1 MTRLRSLL
9 MSMENKTKNW
19 REMYEGLIFIPACT
33 PGNPTEFPVTG
44 SDPTYWSGGDVSFTI
59 ETTNRMA
66 YDRPTIL
73 CQIPA
78 EMLGI
83 TDYSTAVA
91 DDCYRQFIPYF
102 VDLNA
107 ELYNRNKPPEETG
120 YYYMAHPKGE
130 ILVRNTAFFT
140 MRPRKDYKNLGGY
153 KITNYPEE
161 ELGTPQMCLS
171 MRFQVQLKPNDKKKA
186 VQLLVGNL
194 PDVASLFIK
203 YFDHERN
210 NNVSTLYK
218 KQKDLRKWLSESD
231 YCAFLAN
238 GSILPRDSKTGGAM
252 EGAIP
257 FMAPA
262 DEEIEVC
269 GIKGLGI
276 KKGVTVITGG
286 GYSGKSTVL
295 DTISAGIY
303 DHILG
308 DGRELCVTDIS
319 AMTIS
324 AEDGR
329 SVKNLDISPFISRLP
344 GGDTEH
350 FSTDH
355 ASGSTSQ
362 AANILEAMDA
372 GAKLLL
378 IDEDKSATNFMIRD
392 ALMKELIRRE
402 PITPFTERVNEL
414 HESCDVSTILVIGGS
429 GEYLAIADNV
439 YLMDEYLISNVTE
452 KAREIYRRN
461 TIASSPIQKTGTEY
475 LATSDKLEIPQ
486 HTDNTEKSYETRQK
500 TSNQS
505 VGQLTTSDPSVPK
518 VKDWYQHRI
527 LSTAG
532 FSPYPKQFGREK
544 LEVPDIGFIII
555 GEEKINANFVHDI
568 VCNEQRTAIGFMLR
582 LLETRE
588 GGGLFAEPEHETV
601 DIVQKTEELYREI
614 EENDI
619 DIVYSGN
626 FPDCDRFLAY
636 PRKVDFMAIVNRMR
650 HVSFLNK

>member
-1 MTRLRSLL
+1 MTRLKSFL

-19 REMYEGLIFIPACT
+19 REMYEGEVFIPACT
-33 PGNPTEFPVTG
+33 PGNHSEFPVTA
-44 SDPTYWSGGDVSFTI
+44 SDPTYWAFGDISFTI

-66 YDRPTIL
+66 FDRPTIL

-91 DDCYRQFIPYF
+91 DDCYRQFIPYLEN
-102 VDLNA
+102 LNA

-120 YYYMAHPKGE
+120 YYYMAHPGGE
-130 ILVRNTAFFT
+130 ILVRNSAYFA
-140 MRPRKDYKNLGGY
+140 MRPRKDYKNLGGK
-153 KITNYPEE
+153 KIVNYPDGEVGE
-161 ELGTPQMCLS
+161 PQMCIS

-186 VQLLVGNL
+186 IQLLVTNL
-194 PDVASLFIK
+194 PAVADSFIK
-203 YFDHERN
+203 YFDNERSN
-210 NNVSTLYK
+210 KVGALYE
-218 KQKDLRKWLSESD
+218 KQKVLRDWLSRSE

-308 DGRELCVTDIS
+308 DGRELCVTDVS

-329 SVKNLDISPFISRLP
+329 SVKNLDISPFISWLP

-350 FSTDH
+350 FSTEH

-372 GAKLLL
+372 GTKLLL

-452 KAREIYRRN
+452 KAREIYIKSVRN
-461 TIASSPIQKTGTEY
+461 TGSIVDESSMSER
-475 LATSDKLEIPQ
+475 L
-486 HTDNTEKSYETRQK
+486 K
-500 TSNQS
+500 TS
-505 VGQLTTSDPSVPK
+505 SVPK
-518 VKDWYQHRI
+518 VNDLYQHRI
-527 LSTAG
+527 ISTDG
-532 FSPYPKQFGREK
+532 FSPYPRQFGREK

-555 GEEKINANFVHDI
+555 GEEKINANYVHDI

-588 GGGLFAEPEHETV
+588 GGGLFSEPEHETV
-601 DIVQKTEELYREI
+601 DIIQKTDELYREI

-619 DIVYSGN
+619 DMVYSGN
-626 FPDCDRFLAY
+626 FPDCDRFLAI
-636 PRKVDFMAIVNRMR
+636 PRKVDFMAVVNRMR
-650 HVSFLNK
+650 HVSFLNQS

>member
-1 MTRLRSLL
+1 MTRLKSLL

-44 SDPTYWSGGDVSFTI
+44 SDPTYWSGGDVSFTV

-66 YDRPTIL
+66 FDRPTIL

-91 DDCYRQFIPYF
+91 DDCYRQFIPYLE
-102 VDLNA
+102 DLNA

-120 YYYMAHPKGE
+120 YYYMAHPTGE
-130 ILVRNTAFFT
+130 ILVRNTAYFT

-153 KITNYPEE
+153 KIINYPDE
-161 ELGTPQMCLS
+161 ELGAPQMCLS

-194 PDVASLFIK
+194 PNIAALFIK
-203 YFDHERN
+203 YFDHERSIK
-210 NNVSTLYK
+210 VGALYE
-218 KQKDLRKWLSESD
+218 KQKYLRNWLRDSD

-257 FMAPA
+257 FIAPA
-262 DEEIEVC
+262 EEEIEVC

-308 DGRELCVTDIS
+308 DGRELCITDTS

-329 SVKNLDISPFISRLP
+329 SVKNLDISPFISWLP

-414 HESCDVSTILVIGGS
+414 HESCAVSTILVIGGS

-452 KAREIYRRN
+452 KAREIYRKN
-461 TIASSPIQKTGTEY
+461 TVISEETKKYSDEQQNANSS
-475 LATSDKLEIPQ
+475 
-486 HTDNTEKSYETRQK
+486 
-500 TSNQS
+500 
-505 VGQLTTSDPSVPK
+505 SVPK

-527 LSTAG
+527 ISTDG

-555 GEEKINANFVHDI
+555 GEEKINANLVHDI

-588 GGGLFAEPEHETV
+588 GGGLFSEPEHETV
-601 DIVQKTEELYREI
+601 DIIQKTDELYREI
-614 EENDI
+614 EEKDI
-619 DIVYSGN
+619 DMVYSGN

-636 PRKVDFMAIVNRMR
+636 PRKVDFMAVVNRMR
-650 HVSFLNK
+650 HVNFLNHS

>member
-1 MTRLRSLL
+1 MTRLKSLL

-44 SDPTYWSGGDVSFTI
+44 SDPTYWSGGDVSFTV

-66 YDRPTIL
+66 FDRPTIL

-91 DDCYRQFIPYF
+91 DDCYRQFIPYLE
-102 VDLNA
+102 DLNA

-120 YYYMAHPKGE
+120 YYYMAHPTGE
-130 ILVRNTAFFT
+130 ILVRNTAYFT

-153 KITNYPEE
+153 KIINYPDE
-161 ELGTPQMCLS
+161 ELGAPQMCLS

-194 PDVASLFIK
+194 PNIAALFIK
-203 YFDHERN
+203 YFDNERSIK
-210 NNVSTLYK
+210 VGALYE
-218 KQKDLRKWLSESD
+218 KQKYLRNWLRDSD

-257 FMAPA
+257 FIAPA
-262 DEEIEVC
+262 EEEIEVC

-308 DGRELCVTDIS
+308 DGRELCITDTS

-329 SVKNLDISPFISRLP
+329 SVKNLDISPFISWLP

-414 HESCDVSTILVIGGS
+414 HESCAVSTILVIGGS

-452 KAREIYRRN
+452 KAREIYRKN
-461 TIASSPIQKTGTEY
+461 TVISEETKKYSDEQQNANSS
-475 LATSDKLEIPQ
+475 
-486 HTDNTEKSYETRQK
+486 
-500 TSNQS
+500 
-505 VGQLTTSDPSVPK
+505 SVPK

-527 LSTAG
+527 ISTDG

-555 GEEKINANFVHDI
+555 GEEKINANLVHDI

-588 GGGLFAEPEHETV
+588 GGGLFSEPEHETV
-601 DIVQKTEELYREI
+601 DIIQKTDELYREI
-614 EENDI
+614 EEKDI
-619 DIVYSGN
+619 DMVYSGN

-636 PRKVDFMAIVNRMR
+636 PRKVDFMAVVNRMR
-650 HVSFLNK
+650 HVNFLNHS

>member
-1 MTRLRSLL
+1 MTRLKSLL

-44 SDPTYWSGGDVSFTI
+44 SDPTYWSGGDVSFTV

-66 YDRPTIL
+66 FDRPTIL

-91 DDCYRQFIPYF
+91 DDCYRQFIPYLE
-102 VDLNA
+102 DLNA

-120 YYYMAHPKGE
+120 YYYMAHPTGE
-130 ILVRNTAFFT
+130 ILVRNTAYFT
-140 MRPRKDYKNLGGY
+140 IRPRKDYKNLGGY
-153 KITNYPEE
+153 KIINYPDE
-161 ELGTPQMCLS
+161 ELGVPQMCLS

-194 PDVASLFIK
+194 PNIASLFIK
-203 YFDHERN
+203 YFDNERSN
-210 NNVSTLYK
+210 KVNELYK
-218 KQKDLRKWLSESD
+218 KQKDLRNWLKGSD

-262 DEEIEVC
+262 EEEIEVC

-308 DGRELCVTDIS
+308 DGRELCITDIS

-329 SVKNLDISPFISRLP
+329 SVKNLDISPFISWLP

-414 HESCDVSTILVIGGS
+414 HESCAVSTILVIGGS

-452 KAREIYRRN
+452 KAREIYRKN
-461 TIASSPIQKTGTEY
+461 TVISEETKKYSDEQQNANSS
-475 LATSDKLEIPQ
+475 
-486 HTDNTEKSYETRQK
+486 
-500 TSNQS
+500 
-505 VGQLTTSDPSVPK
+505 SVPK

-527 LSTAG
+527 ISTDG

-555 GEEKINANFVHDI
+555 GEEKINANLVHDI

-588 GGGLFAEPEHETV
+588 GGGLFSEPEHETV
-601 DIVQKTEELYREI
+601 DIIQKTDELYREI
-614 EENDI
+614 EEKDI
-619 DIVYSGN
+619 DMVYSGN

-636 PRKVDFMAIVNRMR
+636 PRKVDFMAVVNRMR
-650 HVSFLNK
+650 HVNFLNHS

>member
-1 MTRLRSLL
+1 MTRLKSLL

-44 SDPTYWSGGDVSFTI
+44 SDPTYWSGGDVSFTV

-66 YDRPTIL
+66 FDRPTIL

-91 DDCYRQFIPYF
+91 DDCYRQFIPYLE
-102 VDLNA
+102 DLNA

-120 YYYMAHPKGE
+120 YYYMAHPTGE
-130 ILVRNTAFFT
+130 ILVRNTAYFT

-153 KITNYPEE
+153 KIINYPDE
-161 ELGTPQMCLS
+161 ELGAPQMCLS

-194 PDVASLFIK
+194 PNIAALFIK
-203 YFDHERN
+203 YFDNERSIK
-210 NNVSTLYK
+210 VGALYE
-218 KQKDLRKWLSESD
+218 KQKYLRNWLRDSD

-257 FMAPA
+257 FIAPA
-262 DEEIEVC
+262 EEEIEVC
-269 GIKGLGI
+269 GLKGLGI

-308 DGRELCVTDIS
+308 DGRELCITDTS

-329 SVKNLDISPFISRLP
+329 SVKNLDISPFISWLP

-414 HESCDVSTILVIGGS
+414 HESCAVSTILVIGGS

-452 KAREIYRRN
+452 KAREIYRKN
-461 TIASSPIQKTGTEY
+461 TVISEETKKYSDEQQNANSS
-475 LATSDKLEIPQ
+475 
-486 HTDNTEKSYETRQK
+486 
-500 TSNQS
+500 
-505 VGQLTTSDPSVPK
+505 SVPK

-527 LSTAG
+527 ISTDG

-555 GEEKINANFVHDI
+555 GEEKINANLVHDI

-588 GGGLFAEPEHETV
+588 GGGLFSEPEHETV
-601 DIVQKTEELYREI
+601 DIIQKTDELYREI
-614 EENDI
+614 EEKDI
-619 DIVYSGN
+619 DMVYSGN
-626 FPDCDRFLAY
+626 FPDCNRFLAY
-636 PRKVDFMAIVNRMR
+636 PRKVDFMAVVNRMR
-650 HVSFLNK
+650 HVNFLITVD

>member
-1 MTRLRSLL
+1 MTRLKSLL

-44 SDPTYWSGGDVSFTI
+44 SDPTYWSDRDISFTV

-66 YDRPTIL
+66 FDRPTIL

-91 DDCYRQFIPYF
+91 DDCYRQFIPYLE
-102 VDLNA
+102 DLNS

-120 YYYMAHPKGE
+120 YYYMAHPTGE
-130 ILVRNTAFFT
+130 ILVRNTAYFT

-153 KITNYPEE
+153 KIINYPDE
-161 ELGTPQMCLS
+161 ELGAPQMCLS

-194 PDVASLFIK
+194 PNIAALFIK
-203 YFDHERN
+203 YFDHERSIK
-210 NNVSTLYK
+210 VGALYE
-218 KQKDLRKWLSESD
+218 KQKYLRNWLRNSD

-262 DEEIEVC
+262 EEEIEVC

-308 DGRELCVTDIS
+308 DGRELCITDIS

-329 SVKNLDISPFISRLP
+329 SVKNLDISPFISWLP

-414 HESCDVSTILVIGGS
+414 HESCAVSTILVIGGS

-452 KAREIYRRN
+452 KAREIYRKN
-461 TIASSPIQKTGTEY
+461 TVISEETKKYSDEQQNANSS
-475 LATSDKLEIPQ
+475 
-486 HTDNTEKSYETRQK
+486 
-500 TSNQS
+500 
-505 VGQLTTSDPSVPK
+505 SVPK

-527 LSTAG
+527 ISTDG

-555 GEEKINANFVHDI
+555 GEEKINANLVHDI

-588 GGGLFAEPEHETV
+588 GGGLFSEPEHETV
-601 DIVQKTEELYREI
+601 DIIQKTDELYREI
-614 EENDI
+614 EEKDI
-619 DIVYSGN
+619 DMVYSGN

-636 PRKVDFMAIVNRMR
+636 PRKVDFMAVVNRMR
-650 HVSFLNK
+650 HVNFLNHS

>member
-1 MTRLRSLL
+1 MTRLKSLL

-44 SDPTYWSGGDVSFTI
+44 SDPTYWSDRDISFTV

-66 YDRPTIL
+66 FDRPTIL

-91 DDCYRQFIPYF
+91 DDCYRQFIPYLE
-102 VDLNA
+102 DLNS

-120 YYYMAHPKGE
+120 YYYMAHPTGE
-130 ILVRNTAFFT
+130 ILVRNTAYFT

-153 KITNYPEE
+153 KIINYPDE
-161 ELGTPQMCLS
+161 ELEAPQMCLS

-194 PDVASLFIK
+194 PNIASLFIK
-203 YFDHERN
+203 YFDHERSIK
-210 NNVSTLYK
+210 VGALYE
-218 KQKDLRKWLSESD
+218 KQKYLRNWLRDSD

-238 GSILPRDSKTGGAM
+238 GSILPRESKTGGAM

-262 DEEIEVC
+262 DEEIEVF

-308 DGRELCVTDIS
+308 DGRELCITDTS

-329 SVKNLDISPFISRLP
+329 SVKNLDISPFISWLP

-414 HESCDVSTILVIGGS
+414 HESCAVSTILVIGGS

-439 YLMDEYLISNVTE
+439 YLMDEYMISNVTE
-452 KAREIYRRN
+452 KAREIYKKSIRN
-461 TIASSPIQKTGTEY
+461 NTAVEESSI
-475 LATSDKLEIPQ
+475 
-486 HTDNTEKSYETRQK
+486 
-500 TSNQS
+500 
-505 VGQLTTSDPSVPK
+505 PK

-527 LSTAG
+527 ISTDG

-582 LLETRE
+582 LLETKE
-588 GGGLFAEPEHETV
+588 GGGLFSEPEHETV
-601 DIVQKTEELYREI
+601 DIIQKTDELYREI

-619 DIVYSGN
+619 DMVYSGN

-636 PRKVDFMAIVNRMR
+636 PRKVDFMAVVNRMR
-650 HVSFLNK
+650 HVIFLNK

>member
-1 MTRLRSLL
+1 MTRLKSLL

-44 SDPTYWSGGDVSFTI
+44 SDPTYWSGGDVSFTV

-66 YDRPTIL
+66 FDRPTIL

-91 DDCYRQFIPYF
+91 DDCYRQFIPYLE
-102 VDLNA
+102 DLNA

-120 YYYMAHPKGE
+120 YYYMAHPTGE
-130 ILVRNTAFFT
+130 ILVRNTAYFT

-153 KITNYPEE
+153 KIINYPDE
-161 ELGTPQMCLS
+161 ELGAPQMCLS

-194 PDVASLFIK
+194 PNIAALFIK
-203 YFDHERN
+203 YFDNERSIK
-210 NNVSTLYK
+210 VGALYE
-218 KQKDLRKWLSESD
+218 KQKYLRNWLRDSD

-257 FMAPA
+257 FIAPA
-262 DEEIEVC
+262 EEEIEVC

-308 DGRELCVTDIS
+308 DGRELCITDTS

-329 SVKNLDISPFISRLP
+329 SVKNLDISPFISWLP

-414 HESCDVSTILVIGGS
+414 HESCAVSTILVIGGS

-452 KAREIYRRN
+452 KAREIYRKN
-461 TIASSPIQKTGTEY
+461 TVISEETKKYSDEQQNANSS
-475 LATSDKLEIPQ
+475 
-486 HTDNTEKSYETRQK
+486 
-500 TSNQS
+500 
-505 VGQLTTSDPSVPK
+505 SVPK

-527 LSTAG
+527 ISTDG

-555 GEEKINANFVHDI
+555 GEEKINANLVHDI

-588 GGGLFAEPEHETV
+588 GGGLFSEPEHETV
-601 DIVQKTEELYREI
+601 DIIQKTDELYREI
-614 EENDI
+614 EEKDI
-619 DIVYSGN
+619 DMVYSGN
-626 FPDCDRFLAY
+626 FPDCNRFLAY
-636 PRKVDFMAIVNRMR
+636 PRKVDFMAVVNRMR
-650 HVSFLNK
+650 HVNFLNHS

>member
-1 MTRLRSLL
+1 MTRLKSLL

-44 SDPTYWSGGDVSFTI
+44 SDPTYWSGGDVSFTV

-66 YDRPTIL
+66 FDRPTIL

-91 DDCYRQFIPYF
+91 DDCYRQFIPYLE
-102 VDLNA
+102 DLNS

-120 YYYMAHPKGE
+120 YYYMAHPTGE
-130 ILVRNTAFFT
+130 ILVRNTAYFT

-153 KITNYPEE
+153 KIINYPDE
-161 ELGTPQMCLS
+161 ELGAPQMCLS

-194 PDVASLFIK
+194 PNIAALFIK
-203 YFDHERN
+203 YFDHERSIK
-210 NNVSTLYK
+210 VGALYE
-218 KQKDLRKWLSESD
+218 KQKYLRNWLRDSD

-257 FMAPA
+257 FMSPA
-262 DEEIEVC
+262 EEEIEVC

-276 KKGVTVITGG
+276 RKGVTVITGG

-308 DGRELCVTDIS
+308 DGRELCITDIS

-329 SVKNLDISPFISRLP
+329 SVKNLDISPFISWLP

-414 HESCDVSTILVIGGS
+414 HESCAVSTILVIGGS

-452 KAREIYRRN
+452 KAREIYRKN
-461 TIASSPIQKTGTEY
+461 TVISEETKKYSDEQQNANSS
-475 LATSDKLEIPQ
+475 
-486 HTDNTEKSYETRQK
+486 
-500 TSNQS
+500 
-505 VGQLTTSDPSVPK
+505 SVPK

-527 LSTAG
+527 ISTDG

-555 GEEKINANFVHDI
+555 GEEKINANLVHDI

-588 GGGLFAEPEHETV
+588 GGGLFSEPEHETV
-601 DIVQKTEELYREI
+601 DIIQKTDELYREI
-614 EENDI
+614 EEKDI
-619 DIVYSGN
+619 DMVYSGN

-636 PRKVDFMAIVNRMR
+636 PRKVDFMAVVNRMR
-650 HVSFLNK
+650 HVNFLNHS

>member
-1 MTRLRSLL
+1 MTRLKSFL

-19 REMYEGLIFIPACT
+19 REMYEGEVFIPACT
-33 PGNPTEFPVTG
+33 PGNHSEFPVTA
-44 SDPTYWSGGDVSFTI
+44 SDPTYWAFGDISFTI

-66 YDRPTIL
+66 FDRPTIL

-91 DDCYRQFIPYF
+91 DDCYRQFIPYLEN
-102 VDLNA
+102 LNA

-120 YYYMAHPKGE
+120 YYYMAHPGGE
-130 ILVRNTAFFT
+130 ILVRNSAYFA
-140 MRPRKDYKNLGGY
+140 MRPRKDYKNLGGK
-153 KITNYPEE
+153 KIVNYPDGEVGE
-161 ELGTPQMCLS
+161 PQMCIS

-186 VQLLVGNL
+186 IQLLVTNL
-194 PDVASLFIK
+194 PAVAESFIK
-203 YFDHERN
+203 YFDNER
-210 NNVSTLYK
+210 STKVGALYE
-218 KQKDLRKWLSESD
+218 KQKAIRDWLSRSK

-308 DGRELCVTDIS
+308 DGRELCVTDVS

-329 SVKNLDISPFISRLP
+329 SVKNLDISPFISWLP

-350 FSTDH
+350 FSTEH

-372 GAKLLL
+372 GTKLLL

-452 KAREIYRRN
+452 KAREIYIKSARN
-461 TIASSPIQKTGTEY
+461 TGSIAEENSMSER
-475 LATSDKLEIPQ
+475 L
-486 HTDNTEKSYETRQK
+486 K
-500 TSNQS
+500 TS
-505 VGQLTTSDPSVPK
+505 SVPK
-518 VKDWYQHRI
+518 VNDWYQHRI
-527 LSTAG
+527 ISTDG
-532 FSPYPKQFGREK
+532 FSPYPRQFGREK

-555 GEEKINANFVHDI
+555 GEEKINANYVHDI

-588 GGGLFAEPEHETV
+588 GGGLFSEPEHETV
-601 DIVQKTEELYREI
+601 DIIQKTDELYREI

-619 DIVYSGN
+619 DMVYSGN
-626 FPDCDRFLAY
+626 FPDCDRFLAI
-636 PRKVDFMAIVNRMR
+636 PRKVDFMAVVNRMR
-650 HVSFLNK
+650 HVSFLNQS

>member
-1 MTRLRSLL
+1 MTRLKSLL

-44 SDPTYWSGGDVSFTI
+44 SDPTYWSDRDISFTV

-66 YDRPTIL
+66 FDRPTIL

-91 DDCYRQFIPYF
+91 DDCYRQFIPYLE
-102 VDLNA
+102 DLNS

-120 YYYMAHPKGE
+120 YYYMAHPTGE
-130 ILVRNTAFFT
+130 ILVRNTAYFT

-153 KITNYPEE
+153 KIINYPDE
-161 ELGTPQMCLS
+161 ELGAPQMCLS
-171 MRFQVQLKPNDKKKA
+171 IRFQVQLKPNDKKKA

-194 PDVASLFIK
+194 PNIASLFIK
-203 YFDHERN
+203 YFDHERSIK
-210 NNVSTLYK
+210 VGALYE
-218 KQKDLRKWLSESD
+218 KQKYLRNWLRDSD

-262 DEEIEVC
+262 EEEIEVC

-276 KKGVTVITGG
+276 RKGVTVITGG

-308 DGRELCVTDIS
+308 DGRELCITDIS

-329 SVKNLDISPFISRLP
+329 SVKNLDISPFISWLP

-414 HESCDVSTILVIGGS
+414 HESCAVSTILVIGGS

-452 KAREIYRRN
+452 KAREIYRKN
-461 TIASSPIQKTGTEY
+461 TVISEETKKYSDEQQNANSS
-475 LATSDKLEIPQ
+475 
-486 HTDNTEKSYETRQK
+486 
-500 TSNQS
+500 
-505 VGQLTTSDPSVPK
+505 SVPK

-527 LSTAG
+527 ISTDG

-555 GEEKINANFVHDI
+555 GEEKINANLVHDI

-588 GGGLFAEPEHETV
+588 GGGLFSEPEHETV
-601 DIVQKTEELYREI
+601 DIIQKTDELYREI
-614 EENDI
+614 EEKDI
-619 DIVYSGN
+619 DMVYSGN

-636 PRKVDFMAIVNRMR
+636 PRKVDFMAVVNRMR
-650 HVSFLNK
+650 HVNFLNHS

>member
-1 MTRLRSLL
+1 MTRLKSLL

-44 SDPTYWSGGDVSFTI
+44 SDPTYWSGGDVSFTV

-66 YDRPTIL
+66 FDRPTIL

-78 EMLGI
+78 EMLEI

-91 DDCYRQFIPYF
+91 DDCYRQFIPYLE
-102 VDLNA
+102 DLNA

-120 YYYMAHPKGE
+120 YYYMAHPTGE
-130 ILVRNTAFFT
+130 ILVRNSAYFT

-153 KITNYPEE
+153 KIINYPDE
-161 ELGTPQMCLS
+161 ELGAPQMCLS

-194 PDVASLFIK
+194 PNIAALFIK
-203 YFDHERN
+203 YFDNERSN
-210 NNVSTLYK
+210 KVGELYK
-218 KQKDLRKWLSESD
+218 KQKGLRNWLKGSG

-257 FMAPA
+257 FIAPA

-276 KKGVTVITGG
+276 RKGVTVITGG

-329 SVKNLDISPFISRLP
+329 SVKNLDISPFISWLP

-350 FSTDH
+350 FSTYH

-414 HESCDVSTILVIGGS
+414 HETCDVSTILVIGGS

-452 KAREIYRRN
+452 KAREIYKKSIRN
-461 TIASSPIQKTGTEY
+461 NTAVEEASI
-475 LATSDKLEIPQ
+475 
-486 HTDNTEKSYETRQK
+486 
-500 TSNQS
+500 
-505 VGQLTTSDPSVPK
+505 PK

-527 LSTAG
+527 ISTDG

-582 LLETRE
+582 LLETKE
-588 GGGLFAEPEHETV
+588 GGGLFSEPEHETV
-601 DIVQKTEELYREI
+601 DIVQKTDELYREI
-614 EENDI
+614 EEKDI
-619 DIVYSGN
+619 DMVYSGN

-636 PRKVDFMAIVNRMR
+636 PRKVDFMAVVNRMR
-650 HVSFLNK
+650 HVNFLNHS

>member
-1 MTRLRSLL
+1 

-19 REMYEGLIFIPACT
+19 REMYEGMIFIPAGT

-44 SDPTYWSGGDVSFTI
+44 SDPTYWYGGDISFTI

-66 YDRPTIL
+66 FDRPTIL

-78 EMLGI
+78 ELLGI
-83 TDYSTAVA
+83 SNYSTAVA
-91 DDCYRQFIPYF
+91 DDCYRQFIPCLE
-102 VDLNA
+102 DLNA

-120 YYYMAHPKGE
+120 YYYMVHPTGE
-130 ILVRNTAFFT
+130 ILVRNSAYFS

-153 KITNYPEE
+153 KITNYPAE
-161 ELGTPQMCLS
+161 ELGEPQMCLS

-194 PDVASLFIK
+194 PDAVSSFIK
-203 YFDHERN
+203 YFDVER
-210 NNVSTLYK
+210 SK
-218 KQKDLRKWLSESD
+218 KVAELAGKQRELREWLAKSE

-238 GSILPRDSKTGGAM
+238 GSILPRDSKTGGSLA
-252 EGAIP
+252 GAVP
-257 FMAPA
+257 FMAPK

-308 DGRELCVTDIS
+308 DGRELCITDVS

-329 SVKNLDISPFISRLP
+329 SVKNLDISPFISWLP
-344 GGDTEH
+344 GGSTEH
-350 FSTDH
+350 FSTEH

-372 GAKLLL
+372 GTKLLL

-414 HESCDVSTILVIGGS
+414 HKSCGVSTILVIGGS
-429 GEYLAIADNV
+429 GEYLSIADNV

-452 KAREIYRRN
+452 KAREIYRKRGDAEEKAETAHVKN
-461 TIASSPIQKTGTEY
+461 WGQRHILETE
-475 LATSDKLEIPQ
+475 
-486 HTDNTEKSYETRQK
+486 
-500 TSNQS
+500 
-505 VGQLTTSDPSVPK
+505 
-518 VKDWYQHRI
+518 
-527 LSTAG
+527 G
-532 FSPYPKQFGREK
+532 FSPYPKQFGRER

-555 GEEKINANFVHDI
+555 GEEKINANHVHDI
-568 VCNEQRTAIGFMLR
+568 VSNEQRTAIGFMLR

-588 GGGLFAEPEHETV
+588 GGGLFAKAANETI
-601 DIVQKTEELYREI
+601 DIAQKVEELYREI
-614 EENDI
+614 EEKDL
-619 DIVYSGN
+619 DMVYSGN
-626 FPDCDRFLAY
+626 FPGCDRFLAF
-636 PRKVDFMAIVNRMR
+636 PRTVDFMAVLNRMR
-650 HVSFLNK
+650 HINFR

>member
-19 REMYEGLIFIPACT
+19 REMYEGLIFIPGGT
-33 PGNPTEFPVTG
+33 PGNPSEFPVTG

-91 DDCYRQFIPYF
+91 DDCYRQFIPYLE
-102 VDLNA
+102 DLNA

-130 ILVRNTAFFT
+130 ILVRNTAYFT

-153 KITNYPEE
+153 KIVNYPDE
-161 ELGTPQMCLS
+161 ELDAPQMCLS

-194 PDVASLFIK
+194 PNIASLFIK
-203 YFDHERN
+203 YFDHERSIK
-210 NNVSTLYK
+210 VGALYE
-218 KQKDLRKWLSESD
+218 KQKYLRNWLRDSD

-262 DEEIEVC
+262 EEEIEVC

-308 DGRELCVTDIS
+308 DGRELCITDVA

-329 SVKNLDISPFISRLP
+329 SVKNLDISPFISWLP

-414 HESCDVSTILVIGGS
+414 HETCDVSTILVIGGS

-439 YLMDEYLISNVTE
+439 YLMDEYLITNVTE
-452 KAREIYRRN
+452 KAREIYKKSTRN
-461 TIASSPIQKTGTEY
+461 N
-475 LATSDKLEIPQ
+475 ATVEDCINSTKD
-486 HTDNTEKSYETRQK
+486 
-500 TSNQS
+500 TSI
-505 VGQLTTSDPSVPK
+505 PK

-527 LSTAG
+527 ISTDG

-544 LEVPDIGFIII
+544 LEVSDIGFIII

-588 GGGLFAEPEHETV
+588 GGGLFSEPENDTV
-601 DIVQKTEELYREI
+601 DIVQKTNELYLEI

-619 DIVYSGN
+619 DMVYSGN

-636 PRKVDFMAIVNRMR
+636 PRKVDFMAVVNRMR
-650 HVSFLNK
+650 HVSFLSKERNQAPGRFCD

>member
-1 MTRLRSLL
+1 MTRLKSLL

-66 YDRPTIL
+66 FDRPTIL

-91 DDCYRQFIPYF
+91 DDCYRQFIPYLE
-102 VDLNA
+102 DLNS

-120 YYYMAHPKGE
+120 YYYMAHPTGE
-130 ILVRNTAFFT
+130 ILVRNTAYFT

-153 KITNYPEE
+153 KIINYQDE
-161 ELGTPQMCLS
+161 ELGAPQMCLS

-194 PDVASLFIK
+194 PNIASLFIK
-203 YFDHERN
+203 YFDHERSIK
-210 NNVSTLYK
+210 VGALYE
-218 KQKDLRKWLSESD
+218 KQKYLRNWLRDSD

-262 DEEIEVC
+262 EEEIEVC

-308 DGRELCVTDIS
+308 DGRELCITDTS

-329 SVKNLDISPFISRLP
+329 SVKNLDISPFISWLP

-414 HESCDVSTILVIGGS
+414 HESCAVSTILVIGGS

-452 KAREIYRRN
+452 KAREIYRKN
-461 TIASSPIQKTGTEY
+461 TVISEETKKYSDEQQNANSS
-475 LATSDKLEIPQ
+475 
-486 HTDNTEKSYETRQK
+486 
-500 TSNQS
+500 
-505 VGQLTTSDPSVPK
+505 SVPK

-527 LSTAG
+527 ISTDG

-555 GEEKINANFVHDI
+555 GEEKINANLVHDI

-588 GGGLFAEPEHETV
+588 GGGLFSEPEHETV
-601 DIVQKTEELYREI
+601 DIIQKTDELYREI
-614 EENDI
+614 EEKDI
-619 DIVYSGN
+619 DMVYSGN

-636 PRKVDFMAIVNRMR
+636 PRKVDFMAVVNRMR
-650 HVSFLNK
+650 HVNFLNHS

>member
-1 MTRLRSLL
+1 MTRLKSLL

-44 SDPTYWSGGDVSFTI
+44 SDPTYWSGGDVSFTV

-66 YDRPTIL
+66 FDRPTIL

-91 DDCYRQFIPYF
+91 DDCYRQFIPYLE
-102 VDLNA
+102 DLNA

-120 YYYMAHPKGE
+120 YYYMAHPTGE
-130 ILVRNTAFFT
+130 ILVRNTAYFT

-153 KITNYPEE
+153 KIINYPDE
-161 ELGTPQMCLS
+161 ELGAPQMCLS

-194 PDVASLFIK
+194 PNIAALFIK
-203 YFDHERN
+203 YFDNERSIK
-210 NNVSTLYK
+210 VGALYE
-218 KQKDLRKWLSESD
+218 KQKYLRNWLRDSD

-257 FMAPA
+257 FIAPA
-262 DEEIEVC
+262 EEEIEVC
-269 GIKGLGI
+269 GLKGLGI

-308 DGRELCVTDIS
+308 DGRELCITDTS

-329 SVKNLDISPFISRLP
+329 SVKNLDISPFISWLP

-414 HESCDVSTILVIGGS
+414 HESCAVSTILVIGGS

-452 KAREIYRRN
+452 KAREIYRKN
-461 TIASSPIQKTGTEY
+461 TVISEETKKYSDEQQNANSS
-475 LATSDKLEIPQ
+475 
-486 HTDNTEKSYETRQK
+486 
-500 TSNQS
+500 
-505 VGQLTTSDPSVPK
+505 SVPK

-527 LSTAG
+527 ISTDG

-555 GEEKINANFVHDI
+555 GEEKINANLVHDI

-588 GGGLFAEPEHETV
+588 GGGLFSEPEHETV
-601 DIVQKTEELYREI
+601 DIIQKTDELYREI
-614 EENDI
+614 EEKDI
-619 DIVYSGN
+619 DMVYSGN
-626 FPDCDRFLAY
+626 FPDCNRFLAY
-636 PRKVDFMAIVNRMR
+636 PRKVDFMAVVNRMR
-650 HVSFLNK
+650 HVNFLNHS

>member
-1 MTRLRSLL
+1 MTRLKSLL
-9 MSMENKTKNW
+9 MSMDNKTKNW
-19 REMYEGLIFIPACT
+19 REMYEGLIFIPGGT
-33 PGNPTEFPVTG
+33 PGNPSEFPVTG

-83 TDYSTAVA
+83 IDYSTAVA
-91 DDCYRQFIPYF
+91 DDCYRQFIPYLE
-102 VDLNA
+102 DLNA

-120 YYYMAHPKGE
+120 YYYMAHPGGE
-130 ILVRNTAFFT
+130 ILVRNSAYFT

-161 ELGTPQMCLS
+161 ELGAPQMCLS

-194 PDVASLFIK
+194 PDVADLFIK
-203 YFDHERN
+203 YFDNERSN
-210 NNVSTLYK
+210 KVSALYE
-218 KQKDLRKWLSESD
+218 KQKNLRNWLKGSD

-269 GIKGLGI
+269 GVKGLGI

-308 DGRELCVTDIS
+308 DGRELCITDTS

-329 SVKNLDISPFISRLP
+329 SVKNLDISPFISWLP
-344 GGDTEH
+344 GGDTGH

-414 HESCDVSTILVIGGS
+414 HESCAVSTILVIGGS

-452 KAREIYRRN
+452 RAREIYRRK
-461 TIASSPIQKTGTEY
+461 TAISDIIQKSSMEHATTNDSCITQDTEHHANTS
-475 LATSDKLEIPQ
+475 ATNYSKRYRDEHLNANSSSI
-486 HTDNTEKSYETRQK
+486 
-500 TSNQS
+500 
-505 VGQLTTSDPSVPK
+505 PK

-527 LSTAG
+527 ISTDR

-588 GGGLFAEPEHETV
+588 GGGLFSEPEHETV
-601 DIVQKTEELYREI
+601 DIVQKTDELYREI

-619 DIVYSGN
+619 DMVYSGN

-636 PRKVDFMAIVNRMR
+636 PRKVDFMAVVNRMR

>member
-1 MTRLRSLL
+1 MTRLKSFL

-19 REMYEGLIFIPACT
+19 REMYEGEVFIPACT
-33 PGNPTEFPVTG
+33 PGNHSEFPVTA
-44 SDPTYWSGGDVSFTI
+44 SDPTYWAFGDISFTI

-66 YDRPTIL
+66 FDRPTIL

-91 DDCYRQFIPYF
+91 DDCYRQFIPYLEN
-102 VDLNA
+102 LNA

-120 YYYMAHPKGE
+120 YYYMAHPGGE
-130 ILVRNTAFFT
+130 ILVRNSAYFA
-140 MRPRKDYKNLGGY
+140 MRPRKDYKNLGGK
-153 KITNYPEE
+153 KIVNYPDGEVGE
-161 ELGTPQMCLS
+161 PQMCIS

-186 VQLLVGNL
+186 IQLLVTNL
-194 PDVASLFIK
+194 PAVAESFIK
-203 YFDHERN
+203 YFDNERSN
-210 NNVSTLYK
+210 KVGALYE
-218 KQKDLRKWLSESD
+218 KQKDLRDWLSRSE

-262 DEEIEVC
+262 DEEIEAC

-329 SVKNLDISPFISRLP
+329 SVKNLDISPFISWLP

-350 FSTDH
+350 FSTEH

-372 GAKLLL
+372 GTKLLL

-414 HESCDVSTILVIGGS
+414 HETCDVSTILVIGGS

-452 KAREIYRRN
+452 KAREIYKRS
-461 TIASSPIQKTGTEY
+461 TALSEAIQKTNSEY
-475 LATSDKLEIPQ
+475 NNPENLSISQ
-486 HTDNTEKSYETRQK
+486 NTEKTLK
-500 TSNQS
+500 HNN
-505 VGQLTTSDPSVPK
+505 VQLKKIDPSVPK

-527 LSTAG
+527 ISTEG

-544 LEVPDIGFIII
+544 LAVPDIGFIFI

-588 GGGLFAEPEHETV
+588 GGGLFSESEHETV
-601 DIVQKTEELYREI
+601 DIIQKTDELYREI

-619 DIVYSGN
+619 DMVYSGN

-636 PRKVDFMAIVNRMR
+636 PRKVDFMAVVNRMR
-650 HVSFLNK
+650 HVSFLNQS

>member
-1 MTRLRSLL
+1 MTRLKSLL

-66 YDRPTIL
+66 FDKPTIL

-91 DDCYRQFIPYF
+91 DDCYRQFIPYLE
-102 VDLNA
+102 DLNS

-120 YYYMAHPKGE
+120 YYYMAHPTGE
-130 ILVRNTAFFT
+130 ILVRNTAYFT

-153 KITNYPEE
+153 KIINYPDE
-161 ELGTPQMCLS
+161 ELGAPQMCLS

-194 PDVASLFIK
+194 PNIAALFIK
-203 YFDHERN
+203 YFDNERSIK
-210 NNVSTLYK
+210 VGALYE
-218 KQKDLRKWLSESD
+218 KQKYLRNWLRDSD

-262 DEEIEVC
+262 EEEIEVC

-308 DGRELCVTDIS
+308 DGRELCITDIS

-329 SVKNLDISPFISRLP
+329 SVKNLDISPFISWLP

-414 HESCDVSTILVIGGS
+414 HESCAVSTILVIGGS

-452 KAREIYRRN
+452 KAREIYRKN
-461 TIASSPIQKTGTEY
+461 TVISEETKKYSDEQQNANSS
-475 LATSDKLEIPQ
+475 
-486 HTDNTEKSYETRQK
+486 
-500 TSNQS
+500 
-505 VGQLTTSDPSVPK
+505 SVPK

-527 LSTAG
+527 ISTDG

-555 GEEKINANFVHDI
+555 GEEKINANLVHDI
-568 VCNEQRTAIGFMLR
+568 VCNEQRTTIGFMLR

-588 GGGLFAEPEHETV
+588 GGGLFSEPEHETV
-601 DIVQKTEELYREI
+601 DIIQKTDELYREI
-614 EENDI
+614 EEKDI
-619 DIVYSGN
+619 DMVYSGN

-636 PRKVDFMAIVNRMR
+636 PRKVDFMAVVNRMR
-650 HVSFLNK
+650 HVNFLNHS

>member
-1 MTRLRSLL
+1 MTRLKSLL

-44 SDPTYWSGGDVSFTI
+44 SDPTYWSGGDVSFTV

-66 YDRPTIL
+66 FDKPTIL

-91 DDCYRQFIPYF
+91 DDCYRQFIPYLE
-102 VDLNA
+102 DLNA

-120 YYYMAHPKGE
+120 YYYMAHPRGE
-130 ILVRNTAFFT
+130 ILVRNTAYFT

-153 KITNYPEE
+153 KIVNYPDE
-161 ELGTPQMCLS
+161 ELGAPQMCLS

-194 PDVASLFIK
+194 PNIASLFIK
-203 YFDHERN
+203 YFDHERSIK
-210 NNVSTLYK
+210 VGALYE
-218 KQKDLRKWLSESD
+218 KQKYLRNWLRDSD

-262 DEEIEVC
+262 EEEIEVC

-308 DGRELCVTDIS
+308 DGRELCITDIS

-329 SVKNLDISPFISRLP
+329 SVKNLDISPFISWLP

-414 HESCDVSTILVIGGS
+414 HESCAVSTILVIGGS

-452 KAREIYRRN
+452 KAREIYRKN
-461 TIASSPIQKTGTEY
+461 TVISEETKKYSDEQQNANSS
-475 LATSDKLEIPQ
+475 
-486 HTDNTEKSYETRQK
+486 
-500 TSNQS
+500 
-505 VGQLTTSDPSVPK
+505 SVPK

-527 LSTAG
+527 ISTDG

-555 GEEKINANFVHDI
+555 GEEKINANLVHDI

-588 GGGLFAEPEHETV
+588 GGGLFSEPEHETV
-601 DIVQKTEELYREI
+601 DIIQKTDELYREI
-614 EENDI
+614 EEKDI
-619 DIVYSGN
+619 DMVYSGN

-636 PRKVDFMAIVNRMR
+636 PRKVDFMAVVNRMR
-650 HVSFLNK
+650 HVNFLNHS

>member
-1 MTRLRSLL
+1 MTRLKSLL

-44 SDPTYWSGGDVSFTI
+44 SEPTYWSDRDISFTV

-66 YDRPTIL
+66 FDRPTIL

-91 DDCYRQFIPYF
+91 DDCYRQFIPYLE
-102 VDLNA
+102 DLNA

-120 YYYMAHPKGE
+120 YYYMAHPTGE
-130 ILVRNTAFFT
+130 ILVRNTAYFT

-153 KITNYPEE
+153 KIINYPDE
-161 ELGTPQMCLS
+161 ELGAPQMCLS

-194 PDVASLFIK
+194 PNIASLFIK
-203 YFDHERN
+203 YFDHERSIK
-210 NNVSTLYK
+210 VGALYE
-218 KQKDLRKWLSESD
+218 KQKYLRNWLRDSD

-262 DEEIEVC
+262 EEEIEVC

-308 DGRELCVTDIS
+308 DGRELCITDIS

-329 SVKNLDISPFISRLP
+329 SVKNLDISPFISWLP

-414 HESCDVSTILVIGGS
+414 HESCAVSTILVIGGS

-452 KAREIYRRN
+452 KAREIYRKN
-461 TIASSPIQKTGTEY
+461 TVISEETKKYSDEQQNANSS
-475 LATSDKLEIPQ
+475 
-486 HTDNTEKSYETRQK
+486 
-500 TSNQS
+500 
-505 VGQLTTSDPSVPK
+505 SVPK

-527 LSTAG
+527 ISTDG

-555 GEEKINANFVHDI
+555 GEEKINANLVHDI

-588 GGGLFAEPEHETV
+588 GGGLFSEPEHETV
-601 DIVQKTEELYREI
+601 DIIQKTDELYREI
-614 EENDI
+614 EEKDI
-619 DIVYSGN
+619 DMVYSGN

-636 PRKVDFMAIVNRMR
+636 PRKVDFMAVVNRMR
-650 HVSFLNK
+650 HVNFLNHS

>member
-1 MTRLRSLL
+1 MTRLKSLL

-19 REMYEGLIFIPACT
+19 REIYEGLIFIPACT

-44 SDPTYWSGGDVSFTI
+44 SDPTYWSDRDISFTV

-66 YDRPTIL
+66 FDRPTIL

-91 DDCYRQFIPYF
+91 DDCYRQFIPYLE
-102 VDLNA
+102 DLNA
-107 ELYNRNKPPEETG
+107 DLYNRNKPPEETG

-153 KITNYPEE
+153 KIVNYPDE
-161 ELGTPQMCLS
+161 ELGAPQMCLS

-194 PDVASLFIK
+194 PNIASLFIK
-203 YFDHERN
+203 YFDHERSIK
-210 NNVSTLYK
+210 VGALYE
-218 KQKDLRKWLSESD
+218 KQKYLRNWLRDSD

-262 DEEIEVC
+262 EEEIEVC

-308 DGRELCVTDIS
+308 DGRELCITDVA

-329 SVKNLDISPFISRLP
+329 SVKNLDISPFISWLP
-344 GGDTEH
+344 GGNTEH

-414 HESCDVSTILVIGGS
+414 HETCDVSTILVIGGS

-452 KAREIYRRN
+452 KAREIYKKN
-461 TIASSPIQKTGTEY
+461 TENNTTVEICSNGEKPDNRIKAKDAS
-475 LATSDKLEIPQ
+475 IPQ
-486 HTDNTEKSYETRQK
+486 
-500 TSNQS
+500 
-505 VGQLTTSDPSVPK
+505 
-518 VKDWYQHRI
+518 VKEWYQHRI
-527 LSTAG
+527 ISTSG

-588 GGGLFAEPEHETV
+588 GGGLFSEPEHETV
-601 DIVQKTEELYREI
+601 DIIQKTDELYREI

-619 DIVYSGN
+619 DMVYSGN

-636 PRKVDFMAIVNRMR
+636 PRKVDFMAVVNRMR

>member
-1 MTRLRSLL
+1 MTRLKSLL

-44 SDPTYWSGGDVSFTI
+44 SDPTYWSDRDISFTV

-66 YDRPTIL
+66 FDRPTIL

-91 DDCYRQFIPYF
+91 DDCYRQFIPYLE
-102 VDLNA
+102 DLNS

-120 YYYMAHPKGE
+120 YYYMAHPTGE
-130 ILVRNTAFFT
+130 ILVRNTAYFT

-153 KITNYPEE
+153 KIINYPDE
-161 ELGTPQMCLS
+161 ELGAPQMCLS

-194 PDVASLFIK
+194 PNIAALFIK
-203 YFDHERN
+203 YFDHERSIK
-210 NNVSTLYK
+210 VGALYE
-218 KQKDLRKWLSESD
+218 KQKYLRNWLRDSD

-257 FMAPA
+257 FIAPA
-262 DEEIEVC
+262 EEEIEVC

-303 DHILG
+303 DHIFG
-308 DGRELCVTDIS
+308 DGRELCITDIS

-329 SVKNLDISPFISRLP
+329 SVKNLDISPFISWLP

-414 HESCDVSTILVIGGS
+414 HESCAVSTILVIGGS

-452 KAREIYRRN
+452 KAREIYRKN
-461 TIASSPIQKTGTEY
+461 TVISEETKKYSDEQQNANSS
-475 LATSDKLEIPQ
+475 
-486 HTDNTEKSYETRQK
+486 
-500 TSNQS
+500 
-505 VGQLTTSDPSVPK
+505 SVPK

-527 LSTAG
+527 ISTDG

-555 GEEKINANFVHDI
+555 GEEKINANLVHDI

-588 GGGLFAEPEHETV
+588 GGGLFSEPEHETV
-601 DIVQKTEELYREI
+601 DIIQKTDELYREI
-614 EENDI
+614 EEKDI
-619 DIVYSGN
+619 DMVYSGN

-636 PRKVDFMAIVNRMR
+636 PRKVDFMAVVNRMR
-650 HVSFLNK
+650 HVNFLNHS

>member
-1 MTRLRSLL
+1 MTRLKSLL

-44 SDPTYWSGGDVSFTI
+44 SDPTYWSGGDVSFTV

-66 YDRPTIL
+66 FDKPTIL

-91 DDCYRQFIPYF
+91 DDCYRQFIPYLE
-102 VDLNA
+102 DLNS

-120 YYYMAHPKGE
+120 YYYMAHPTGE
-130 ILVRNTAFFT
+130 ILVRNTAYFT

-153 KITNYPEE
+153 KIVNYPDE
-161 ELGTPQMCLS
+161 ELGAPQMCLS

-194 PDVASLFIK
+194 PNIASLFIK
-203 YFDHERN
+203 YFDHERSIK
-210 NNVSTLYK
+210 VGALYE
-218 KQKDLRKWLSESD
+218 KQKYLRNWLRDSD

-262 DEEIEVC
+262 EEEIEVC

-308 DGRELCVTDIS
+308 DGRELCITDIS

-329 SVKNLDISPFISRLP
+329 SVKNLDISPFISWLP

-414 HESCDVSTILVIGGS
+414 HESCAVSTILVIGGS

-452 KAREIYRRN
+452 KAREIYRKN
-461 TIASSPIQKTGTEY
+461 TVISEETKKYSDEQQNANSS
-475 LATSDKLEIPQ
+475 
-486 HTDNTEKSYETRQK
+486 
-500 TSNQS
+500 
-505 VGQLTTSDPSVPK
+505 SVPK

-527 LSTAG
+527 ISTDG

-555 GEEKINANFVHDI
+555 GEEKINANLVHDI

-588 GGGLFAEPEHETV
+588 GGGLFSEPEHETV
-601 DIVQKTEELYREI
+601 DIIQKTDELYREI
-614 EENDI
+614 EEKDI
-619 DIVYSGN
+619 DMVYSGN

-636 PRKVDFMAIVNRMR
+636 PRKVDFMAVVNRMR
-650 HVSFLNK
+650 HVNFLNHS

>member
-1 MTRLRSLL
+1 MTRLKSLL

-44 SDPTYWSGGDVSFTI
+44 SDPTYWSGGDVSFTV
-59 ETTNRMA
+59 ETTNRMTF
-66 YDRPTIL
+66 DRPTIL

-91 DDCYRQFIPYF
+91 DDCYRQFIPYLE
-102 VDLNA
+102 DLNA

-120 YYYMAHPKGE
+120 YYYMAHPTGE
-130 ILVRNTAFFT
+130 ILVRNTAYFT

-153 KITNYPEE
+153 KIINYPDE
-161 ELGTPQMCLS
+161 ELGAPQMCLS

-194 PDVASLFIK
+194 PNIAALFIK
-203 YFDHERN
+203 YFDNERSIK
-210 NNVSTLYK
+210 VGALYE
-218 KQKDLRKWLSESD
+218 KQKYLRNWLRDSD

-257 FMAPA
+257 FIAPA
-262 DEEIEVC
+262 EEEIEVC

-308 DGRELCVTDIS
+308 DGRELCITDTS

-329 SVKNLDISPFISRLP
+329 SVKNLDISPFISWLP

-414 HESCDVSTILVIGGS
+414 HESCAVSTILVIGGS

-452 KAREIYRRN
+452 KAREIYRKN
-461 TIASSPIQKTGTEY
+461 TVISEETKKYSDEQQNANSS
-475 LATSDKLEIPQ
+475 
-486 HTDNTEKSYETRQK
+486 
-500 TSNQS
+500 
-505 VGQLTTSDPSVPK
+505 SVPK

-527 LSTAG
+527 ISTDG

-555 GEEKINANFVHDI
+555 GEEKINANLVHDI

-588 GGGLFAEPEHETV
+588 GGGLFSEPEHETV
-601 DIVQKTEELYREI
+601 DIIQKTDELYREI
-614 EENDI
+614 KEKDI
-619 DIVYSGN
+619 DMVYSGN

-636 PRKVDFMAIVNRMR
+636 PRKVDFMAVVNRMR
-650 HVSFLNK
+650 HVNFLNHS